1 MISCQNNVLE
11 RFHILLRE
19 LKEYNPEL
27 VDKDII
33 LAISKTDLIND
44 NEIEKISNKLI
55 NKIKNIPFVFISSVS
70 NKGIIKLKDIIWKVL
85 NK

>member
-1 MISCQNNVLE
+1 MK
-11 RFHILLRE
+11 E

-44 NEIEKISNKLI
+44 YEIEKISNKLN

-85 NK
+85 NT